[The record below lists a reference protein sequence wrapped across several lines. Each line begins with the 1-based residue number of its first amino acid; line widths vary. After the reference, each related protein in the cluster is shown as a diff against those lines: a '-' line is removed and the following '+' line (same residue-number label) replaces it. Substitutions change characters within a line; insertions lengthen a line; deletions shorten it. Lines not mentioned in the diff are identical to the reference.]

1 MVVKEDTK
9 KLPKNR
15 EILLSSCI
23 HLIKGKLHP
32 NEEKE
37 AEENV
42 LSRFFNKIIQ
52 LKSG

>member
-23 HLIKGKLHP
+23 HLIKGKLRP

-37 AEENV
+37 AEEIY
-42 LSRFFNKIIQ
+42 FIKIFQ
-52 LKSG
+52 